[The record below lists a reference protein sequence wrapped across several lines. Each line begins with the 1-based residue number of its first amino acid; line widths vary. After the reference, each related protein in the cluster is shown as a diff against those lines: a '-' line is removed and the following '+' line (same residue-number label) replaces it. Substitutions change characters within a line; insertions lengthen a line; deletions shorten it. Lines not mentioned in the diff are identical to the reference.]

1 MNTAPPVQIIASG
14 NPLCFTPEAGM
25 APCCL
30 DPAEALAT
38 KGATPIEASQSE
50 GCSSI
55 DGSRSLPRLYR
66 DGCILRNYKVCLPK
80 SWLRQLLFP

>member
-1 MNTAPPVQIIASG
+1 MNWAPPVQIIASG

-30 DPAEALAT
+30 DPAEVLAT

-50 GCSSI
+50 GCCSMDASQSLTEALS
-55 DGSRSLPRLYR
+55 GRLHPAELQSLP
-66 DGCILRNYKVCLPK
+66 P
-80 SWLRQLLFP
+80 